1 MSFYAGI
8 RLGLLEIRA
17 NKFRSFLTMIGI
29 ILGVAALVS
38 MMGILEGYFNNTEDW
53 IVASGGIEQISIQH
67 EDPPEEQQHI
77 KDKSPGR
84 TFLDEAAIRRNCP
97 LVSYVSPE
105 VDYGRDNR
113 VWRKGESARIYRLQ
127 GVRADAL
134 EIHNYELDRGR
145 MIGDLDSERFAQ
157 VAVVGSF
164 VVRELFEPNE
174 AVLGEAVSI
183 GGVPFTIVGVLKH
196 YEKGWGDENWMEW
209 RNKVAFVPI
218 STMQKRLSGSTR
230 LTQLH
235 AQVKD
240 VALID
245 QAVEQIENI
254 LLQTHRGVRDFR
266 VETKQEMVDRWKMIR
281 VAVTYAMAGV
291 AAISLLIGGIGI
303 TNVMLASI
311 NERIREIGI
320 RKAVGARP
328 WDVFTQFIAEAIS
341 ISLLGGLLGLV
352 MSALL
357 IQILKVILAAAELE
371 PVLSPRALMV
381 GFTFSVGMGIVSGI
395 YPALRASRLDP
406 IDALRYE

>member
-1 MSFYAGI
+1 MRFASGI

-38 MMGILEGYFNNTEDW
+38 MMGILEGYFNNIEEW
-53 IVASGGIEQISIQH
+53 IVADGGLEQVSVLH
-67 EDPPEEQQHI
+67 EDPPEEQEHI

-84 TFLDEAAIRRNCP
+84 TVLDEAAMRRNCP
-97 LVSYVSPE
+97 LVSFVSPE
-105 VDYGRDNR
+105 VDMQRR
-113 VWRKGESARIYRLQ
+113 QVHRKGDSVWINRLQ

-145 MIGDLDSERFAQ
+145 MVSDLDNERFAQ
-157 VAVVGSF
+157 VAVVGTF

-174 AVLGEAVSI
+174 PVLGATISI
-183 GGVPFTIVGVLKH
+183 GGIPFTIVGVLRH
-196 YEKGWGDENWMEW
+196 YHKGYADENWMEW
-209 RNKVAFVPI
+209 RNKVAFVPLT
-218 STMQKRLSGSTR
+218 TMQKRVTGSKG

-235 AQVKD
+235 AQVTHVD
-240 VALID
+240 HID
-245 QAVEQIENI
+245 QAVEQIENV
-254 LLQTHRGVRDFR
+254 LLHTHRGVRDFR
-266 VETKQEMVDRWKMIR
+266 VETKQEGVDRWKQIQT
-281 VAVTYAMAGV
+281 AISFAMVGV
-291 AAISLLIGGIGI
+291 AAISLVIGGIGI

-328 WDVFTQFIAEAIS
+328 RDVFTQFIAEAVS
-341 ISLLGGLLGLV
+341 ISLVGGLLGLGL
-352 MSALL
+352 SALL
-357 IQILKVILAAAELE
+357 IQVLKVVLAAAQLV
-371 PVLSPRALMV
+371 PVLSPRALFI